1 MDQFIWKSDHKRLI
15 NVTVDDDAAGKA
27 VATHDGGGGGG
38 GGGGNVGTKCP
49 FGKIYRF
56 YVNCVLT

>member
-1 MDQFIWKSDHKRLI
+1 MDQFVWNSDHKRLI

-38 GGGGNVGTKCP
+38 NVGMKCT
-49 FGKIYRF
+49 FGRIYRF